1 MYLKKFMRKLVLFI
15 HMLIFLQ
22 SCGFNMDTDKYSFD
36 NFKSTPIWDLAK
48 AVRADNT
55 DLIMEIL
62 EDDRI
67 TSMIDLK
74 DPKYNQT
81 LLSLAIQ
88 DKKNKAFITL
98 LKKGANPNK
107 LLGKKMDATPFVDA
121 IWNIEDCN
129 LFYVETMLKY
139 GANPNLEIKNPNPG
153 YYFESSYPLIVA
165 VKVGC
170 IDLIKL
176 LVNNGAKL
184 NCFIRHEP
192 TGLKEGVISS
202 ALYSDNMEALKYF
215 VIEKKVQIPDTVM
228 ITGFEKSDKKFYNLR
243 EILSTDEYKY
253 DSDNYGVKK
262 NKSELRKF
270 RDEVIEY
277 LDKIGK

>member
-1 MYLKKFMRKLVLFI
+1 
-15 HMLIFLQ
+15 
-22 SCGFNMDTDKYSFD
+22 
-36 NFKSTPIWDLAK
+36 
-48 AVRADNT
+48 
-55 DLIMEIL
+55 
-62 EDDRI
+62 
-67 TSMIDLK
+67 
-74 DPKYNQT
+74 
-81 LLSLAIQ
+81 
-88 DKKNKAFITL
+88 
-98 LKKGANPNK
+98 
-107 LLGKKMDATPFVDA
+107 
-121 IWNIEDCN
+121 
-129 LFYVETMLKY
+129 MLKY

-184 NCFIRHEP
+184 NCFIKHEP

-228 ITGFEKSDKKFYNLR
+228 ITGFEKPDQKFYNLR
-243 EILSTDEYKY
+243 EILTSKEFEYE
-253 DSDNYGVKK
+253 DFE
-262 NKSELRKF
+262 SETGKHDRSNLRKT
-270 RDEVIEY
+270 RDEILDY